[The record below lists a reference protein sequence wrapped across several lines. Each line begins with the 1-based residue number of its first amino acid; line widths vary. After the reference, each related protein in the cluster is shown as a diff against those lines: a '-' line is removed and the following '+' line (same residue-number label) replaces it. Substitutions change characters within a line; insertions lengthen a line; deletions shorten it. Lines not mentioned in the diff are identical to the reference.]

1 MPDVQELILIGKV
14 LGTHGIR
21 GQLRIV
27 PYSGDPASIT
37 SLRTLILGTPG
48 GQYQSFEIERAVAH
62 KKRVLV
68 KLKKL
73 DDINQVLPLTGREVF
88 IHHDQLPGLSD
99 GEYYWCDLI
108 GLEVRTEEGEVL
120 GDLKNIIET
129 GSNDVYEVTSGE
141 REILIPATEDVV
153 LAVDLDARRMTV
165 RLPDGLLDL

>member
-37 SLRTLILGTPG
+37 SLRTFFLGKPG
-48 GQYQSFEIERAVAH
+48 GQYESYVIERAVVH
-62 KKRVLV
+62 KKRALV
-68 KLKKL
+68 KLKDL
-73 DDINQVLPLTGREVF
+73 DDINQVLSLAGREVF
-88 IHHDQLPGLSD
+88 IHRDQLPELSD

-108 GLEVRTEEGEVL
+108 GLEVRTEEGDIL
-120 GDLKNIIET
+120 GDLKNILET
-129 GSNDVYEVTSGE
+129 GSNDVYVVMSGE
-141 REILIPATEDVV
+141 REILIPATEEVV
-153 LAVDLDARRMTV
+153 LAVDLDGRSMTV